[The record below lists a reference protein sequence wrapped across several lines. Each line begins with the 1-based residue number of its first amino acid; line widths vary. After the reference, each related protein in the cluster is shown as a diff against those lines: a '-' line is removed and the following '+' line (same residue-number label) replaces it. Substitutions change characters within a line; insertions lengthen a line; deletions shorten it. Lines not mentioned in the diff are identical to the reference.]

1 MNHTTRRAL
10 ALYVLI
16 AAFFAGVVILTVTLY
31 VNGGTWASNRV
42 NRHLYS
48 GGQLVSAG
56 SIYARD
62 GEVLAKSNGA
72 KREYNKSKAL
82 RTATLHVVGDTAGF
96 ISTGIHSV
104 YKQELSGYSFVN
116 GVYLL
121 KEYDRGSDIYLTIDP
136 KASVAAY
143 KALGDYK
150 GTVGVYNYKTGE
162 MLCMVSTPAY
172 DIANKPKDIAENPE
186 KYEGVYL
193 NRFISGLYTPGST
206 MKVITAAAAIE
217 NIPDIYTRSFECT
230 GKLQTA
236 NGVVTCP
243 SVHGTLDFEKA
254 MNKSCNSTFAQIAI
268 ELGKEKMQA
277 QGDAMGLN
285 TAFKVGRVTTA
296 KGTFSLAA
304 ANELDLGWAGIGQ
317 YTTLVNPC
325 RMLTI
330 MGAIANG
337 GTGIAPYVV
346 DRIVSPT
353 KTVTQRGSVTASSV
367 LSMNAVTAQK
377 LKALLRSDVK
387 NSYGDSRFPGL
398 EMCGKT
404 GTAQVQDDK
413 EPHAWFVG
421 FSQRADL
428 PLAVVVIIEN
438 GGSGAGNAIPIAN
451 KVLQA
456 LV

>member
-1 MNHTTRRAL
+1 MNHTTRRAY
-10 ALYVLI
+10 ALYVLV
-16 AAFFAGVVILTVTLY
+16 AAFFLGAAILTVTLY
-31 VNGGTWASNRV
+31 VNGGAWASNRA

-62 GEVLAKSNGA
+62 GEVLAKSDGA
-72 KREYNKSKAL
+72 KREYNKSKTL
-82 RTATLHVVGDTAGF
+82 RLATLHTIGDTAGF
-96 ISTGIHSV
+96 IATGIHSV
-104 YKQELSGYSFVN
+104 YKQELSGYSFIN

-121 KEYDRGSDIYLTIDP
+121 KEYGRGSDIYLTIDP

-143 KALGDYK
+143 NALGSFK

-162 MLCMVSTPAY
+162 ILCMVSTPAY
-172 DIANKPKDIAENPE
+172 DIANKPKDVADNSE

-217 NIPDIYTRSFECT
+217 NIPDIYTRTFECT

-243 SVHGTLDFEKA
+243 SVHGTLNFEKA
-254 MNKSCNSTFAQIAI
+254 MNKSCNSVFAQIAI
-268 ELGKEKMQA
+268 DLGKEKMQA

-285 TAFKVGRVTTA
+285 SAFKVGRVTTA
-296 KGTFSLAA
+296 KGTFSLAG
-304 ANELDLGWAGIGQ
+304 ANDLDLGWAGIGQ
-317 YTTLVNPC
+317 YTTLVNPSQ
-325 RMLTI
+325 MITL

-337 GTGIAPYVV
+337 GAGISPFVV

-353 KTVTQRGSVTASSV
+353 KTVTQRGSLTATTV
-367 LSMNAVTAQK
+367 LSINATTAQK
-377 LKALLRSDVK
+377 LKELLRSNVM

-404 GTAQVQDDK
+404 GTAQAQEDK

-428 PLAVVVIIEN
+428 PLAVVVVVEN
-438 GGSGAGNAIPIAN
+438 GGSGSNKAIPIAN
-451 KVLQA
+451 SVLQT
-456 LV
+456 LD